1 MGIYM
6 SDNPNLCI
14 KLIFIALALFILY
27 HIIVPNNK
35 ESTGGDGE
43 EENNIEE
50 TEISDL
56 ESDGPDYK
64 SFENVIN
71 ENDNE
76 EIVQNE
82 LSPMQDNNVE
92 LMNIPNEEV
101 SVEVAPV
108 EGEGVAAPVEAIPVE
123 AVPVE
128 EAKPEY
134 GVSGFTGEDDFFF
147 IKNYKETARDS
158 KLKPS
163 ELLPE
168 DTAQLE
174 GQNFLTA
181 ALAKSEQ
188 IVGVPT
194 QIQRNRKNHDL
205 RAAPPIK
212 KVEVSPWNLSTFEAD
227 KYESV
232 IEIGKPAQMETSE

>member
-1 MGIYM
+1 M
-6 SDNPNLCI
+6 SDNSNLCI

-35 ESTGGDGE
+35 ESSGGDGH
-43 EENNIEE
+43 EENNVEE

-56 ESDGPDYK
+56 ESDDPDYK

-82 LSPMQDNNVE
+82 LSPMQDNNIE
-92 LMNIPNEEV
+92 LMNIPNEE
-101 SVEVAPV
+101 SN
-108 EGEGVAAPVEAIPVE
+108 E

-128 EAKPEY
+128 GAVVAPPVETINAEVSTEEVKPEY

-147 IKNYKETARDS
+147 IKNYKETTGDG

-188 IVGVPT
+188 IVGIPT

-232 IEIGKPAQMETSE
+232 IEIGKTVKIETTE

>member
-1 MGIYM
+1 M
-6 SDNPNLCI
+6 SDNSNLCV

-43 EENNIEE
+43 DNNIEE

-56 ESDGPDYK
+56 ESDDPDYRA
-64 SFENVIN
+64 FENVIN

-76 EIVQNE
+76 EIIQNE
-82 LSPMQDNNVE
+82 ISAMQDNNID
-92 LMNIPNEEV
+92 LMNIPNEETILDT
-101 SVEVAPV
+101 
-108 EGEGVAAPVEAIPVE
+108 APVEAPSEEPVNAE
-123 AVPVE
+123 NVQQVTE

-134 GVSGFTGEDDFFF
+134 GVSGFTDEDDFFF
-147 IKNYKETARDS
+147 IKNYKETNG

-188 IVGVPT
+188 IVGIPT

-232 IEIGKPAQMETSE
+232 IEIGKPAQIETTE

>member
-1 MGIYM
+1 M
-6 SDNPNLCI
+6 SDNSNLCI

-43 EENNIEE
+43 ENNIEE

-56 ESDGPDYK
+56 ESDDPDYK

-101 SVEVAPV
+101 SIEAAPVEGTVVTAPVEVAP
-108 EGEGVAAPVEAIPVE
+108 A
-123 AVPVE
+123 E

-134 GVSGFTGEDDFFF
+134 GVSGFTDEDDFFF
-147 IKNYKETARDS
+147 IKNYKETTG

-188 IVGVPT
+188 IVGIPT

-232 IEIGKPAQMETSE
+232 IEIGKPAQMETTE

>member
-1 MGIYM
+1 M

-43 EENNIEE
+43 ENNIEE

-56 ESDGPDYK
+56 ESDDPDYK

-92 LMNIPNEEV
+92 LMNIPNEE
-101 SVEVAPV
+101 SVEAAPV
-108 EGEGVAAPVEAIPVE
+108 EGEGVAAPVEA
-123 AVPVE
+123 VPTETPAE

-134 GVSGFTGEDDFFF
+134 GVSGFTGEDDYFF
-147 IKNYKETARDS
+147 IKNYKETTGDS

-188 IVGVPT
+188 IVGIPT

-232 IEIGKPAQMETSE
+232 IEIGKPAQIETTE